1 MFIKF
6 GVLRSMMKK
15 WERRAI
21 IMDRVALPFWI
32 VLMIYAIYEIVNG
45 NQRAWIIL
53 IIIAGAF
60 VIDTTFVV
68 KNRKVK

>member
-6 GVLRSMMKK
+6 GVLWCIMKK

-21 IMDRVALPFWI
+21 IADRIALPFWI
-32 VLMIYAIYEIVNG
+32 ILIVYAIYEIMNG

-53 IIIAGAF
+53 LVIAGAF
-60 VIDTTFVV
+60 VIDTTFVI